1 MRPGLQKKLSLAIQ
15 RLQKAKA
22 KGAADMSEKPD
33 IVILDGYTINPGDNP
48 WDALR
53 ALGNCTIYDRTS
65 TELKLE
71 RAINAE
77 IILLSK
83 VKMDE
88 AFLEMLPK
96 LKYISMLAT
105 GYNNVDVAA
114 AGKRG
119 IVVSNVPAYSTE
131 SVAQTTFALLLELA
145 MHVGLHDA
153 SVKAGEW
160 ISCPD
165 HAYWKTPLL
174 ELDGLTLGI
183 VGYGTIG
190 QAVARIGA
198 AFGMKIIAYAP
209 RIPIT
214 AGNVPVRYVSL
225 EELFTS
231 ADVVSLNCPQTSEN
245 AGFVDSRLLGLMK
258 PGAFLLNLARGGL
271 INEVDLAQALRSGG
285 IAGAGLDV
293 VAHEPM
299 LADNPLLN
307 APNCI
312 FTPHIAWASLA
323 ARKRL
328 MGVVTANVAAYLAGA
343 PINVVKP

>member
-1 MRPGLQKKLSLAIQ
+1 MAEENK
-15 RLQKAKA
+15 
-22 KGAADMSEKPD
+22 
-33 IVILDGYTINPGDNP
+33 IVVLDGYTINPGDNP
-48 WDALR
+48 WDSLE
-53 ALGNCTIYDRTS
+53 ALGHCTIFERTS
-65 TELKLE
+65 PELKLE
-71 RAINAE
+71 RARDAE

-83 VKMDE
+83 VKLDE
-88 AFLEMLPK
+88 AVLEKLPK

-114 AGKRG
+114 AGRLG
-119 IVVSNVPAYSTE
+119 IPVSNIPAYSTE
-131 SVAQTTFALLLELA
+131 SVVQTTFALLLELA

-165 HAYWKTPLL
+165 HAYWKTPLI

-190 QAVARIGA
+190 QAVARVGA

-209 RIPIT
+209 RIPQNY
-214 AGNVPVRYVSL
+214 GCVPVSFVPL
-225 EELFTS
+225 EELFAS
-231 ADVVSLNCPQTSEN
+231 ADAISLNCPQTPENGGFVN
-245 AGFVDSRLLGLMK
+245 AGLLGLMK
-258 PGAFLLNLARGGL
+258 SSAFLLNLARGGL
-271 INEVDLAQALRSGG
+271 VNESDLAEALRNGQL
-285 IAGAGLDV
+285 AGAGLDV
-293 VAHEPM
+293 IAHEPM
-299 LADNPLLN
+299 LPDNPLLT

-328 MGVVTANVAAYLAGA
+328 MAIVTANVAAYLAGT
-343 PINVVKP
+343 PINVVNGTYLK